1 VLSTFLI
8 VLPWSFTMNSV
19 LKKRPRPNTVDRQAP
34 LVVCID
40 DDPHISKA
48 LRLRLKAMKIEVLQ
62 ASNGRD
68 GLRMIRDRQPDLVI
82 SDWWMDQGD
91 GEFVLKGLQSDSET
105 AQIPVIMISGVGRPD
120 FMNRMFAQGA
130 RACYTKPIQFDALRE
145 DLCMLLDLDVSP
157 DMNSRPFQPVK
168 PRKKTHEKRRPRI
181 KDDLVRIDSSEDV
194 FAIHWRS

>member
-1 VLSTFLI
+1 
-8 VLPWSFTMNSV
+8 MNSV
-19 LKKRPRPNTVDRQAP
+19 LKKRPRLNTVERRTP

-68 GLRMIRDRQPDLVI
+68 GLRLIRDRQPDLVI

-91 GEFVLKGLQSDSET
+91 GEFVLKGMQRDSET
-105 AQIPVIMISGVGRPD
+105 AQIPVIMITGVGRPD

-130 RACYTKPIQFDALRE
+130 HACYTKPIQFNALRE
-145 DLCMLLDLDVSP
+145 DLCTLLDLDDSAAI
-157 DMNSRPFQPVK
+157 DSRPFLPAK
-168 PRKKTHEKRRPRI
+168 SGNKTHKIRRARSNH
-181 KDDLVRIDSSEDV
+181 DRDFVRVDSSEDV
-194 FAIHWRS
+194 VAIHWRR